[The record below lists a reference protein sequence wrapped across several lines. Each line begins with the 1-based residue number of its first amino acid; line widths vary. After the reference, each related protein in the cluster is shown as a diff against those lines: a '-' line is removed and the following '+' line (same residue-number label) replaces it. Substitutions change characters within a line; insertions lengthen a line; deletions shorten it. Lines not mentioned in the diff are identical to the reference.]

1 MSANGEMYD
10 HKSSFEKRGYID
22 WRQSANFK
30 IGDIVYIYL
39 TTPIKKV
46 AYKCVVKK
54 INLSF
59 EETVDDKEFWFDI
72 EEYKSSQEGYYSR
85 LELVDYVDTDELNLD
100 KLKEKGLK
108 SAPQRPIKLI
118 GERSKVVDYMEKYFG
133 ENERKKRKPTK
144 KLFPESLK
152 YLNKDAFEPNQWLE
166 LLNDKEVFYEN
177 NLIMLEKMYEF
188 GGSATGSELAVALD
202 QSPFSF
208 NFPVVALAKR
218 IYKKTNIK
226 PFIGSDGKISY
237 WSVLFNGQPESNNR
251 FRWYLKNNLYEALT
265 EYLKNTEEVVNHTY
279 SKKDF
284 LSEVFIDESLYNTT
298 TDLLRYKKNIILQ
311 GPPGVGKTFV
321 SKRLAY
327 SLMGERDDSRV
338 EMIQFHQNYAYED
351 FIMGFRPLEGEGFG
365 LEYGVFYD
373 FCKKAAENPEED
385 FYFIIDE
392 INRGNLSKIFGEL
405 FMLIEGDKRDEY
417 VTMGFSKEKFTVPS
431 NIYII
436 GTMNTADRSL
446 AQLEVAM
453 RRRFAFVTLTPQF
466 NKDWE
471 LHLKEQGVSSN
482 LINKISSTINRIN
495 EEIREDFQ
503 LGAGYE
509 IGHSFFTTFPD
520 YIEENIWF
528 EQVMNYEIRP
538 LLEEYYFDRLDIP
551 RQLLEGI

>member
-10 HKSSFEKRGYID
+10 HKSAFEKRGYID

-39 TTPIKKV
+39 TAPIKKV
-46 AYKCVVKK
+46 EYKCVVKK
-54 INLSF
+54 INISF
-59 EETVDDKEFWFDI
+59 EETVDDKEYWFDI

-85 LELVDYVDTDELNLD
+85 LELVDHVDTEELNLD

-118 GERSKVVDYMEKYFG
+118 GERSKLVDYLEKHFRNNE
-133 ENERKKRKPTK
+133 EN
-144 KLFPESLK
+144 LDSLDNPSTE
-152 YLNKDAFEPNQWLE
+152 LNKYINKDVFKQNQWLE

-177 NLIMLEKMYEF
+177 NLQMLEKMYEF
-188 GGSATGSELAVALD
+188 GGNATGSELAVALD
-202 QSPFSF
+202 KSQSSF
-208 NFPVVALAKR
+208 NSPIVALAKR

-226 PFIGSDGKISY
+226 PFIGTDGKISY
-237 WSVLFNGQPESNNR
+237 WSVLFNGEVDTNTY
-251 FRWYLKNNLYEALT
+251 FRWYMKDNLYEAV
-265 EYLKNTEEVVNHTY
+265 EEWIRVKA
-279 SKKDF
+279 KKDLPTYTKDEF
-284 LSEVFIDESLYNTT
+284 LKEVFMEESLYDTT
-298 TDLLRYKKNIILQ
+298 VDLLRYKKNIILE

-327 SLMGERDDSRV
+327 SLMGEKDESRV
-338 EMIQFHQNYAYED
+338 EMVQFHQNYAYED

-373 FCKKAAENPEED
+373 FCKRAGENPEKD
-385 FYFIIDE
+385 YYFIIDE

-417 VTMGFSKEKFTVPS
+417 VTMGYSKERFTVPS

-453 RRRFAFVTLTPQF
+453 RRRFAFITLQPEF
-466 NKDWE
+466 NQKWQ
-471 LHLKEQGVSSN
+471 LHLRNQNVSDTM
-482 LINKISSTINRIN
+482 INKIVSTIERIN
-495 EEIREDFQ
+495 EDIRDDFQ
-503 LGAGYE
+503 LGKGYE
-509 IGHSFFTTFPD
+509 IGHSFFTNYPD
-520 YIEENIWF
+520 RIDEDRWF
-528 EQVMNYEIRP
+528 YQVIQYEIKP
-538 LLEEYYFDRLDIP
+538 LLEEYYFDRLEIP
-551 RQLLEGI
+551 KRLLEGI